1 MSREDTRRTRPILAI
16 PVLALL
22 VVLAAA
28 CGDDPAATSAT
39 PQATTMA
46 DEGSATTMADEG
58 SATTLADEGS
68 ATTMAADEAMGDV
81 LEVAAAEG
89 DLGTF
94 LAALDE
100 SGMMEDFHG
109 AGPFTLFIPTD
120 AAFDEYLDD
129 AGMTEDDLMAGQQM
143 LQTVLSNHV
152 VETMEDAD
160 MVMGMA
166 GESFTTAAG
175 LPLEV
180 TVEDDTVM
188 VGDATVLRYDL
199 QASNGVVHVIDAVL
213 IPPET

>member
-1 MSREDTRRTRPILAI
+1 MSSDDTRRSRPILAM
-16 PVLALL
+16 PVMALL
-22 VVLAAA
+22 VVLAGA
-28 CGDDPAATSAT
+28 CGDDPATTSAT
-39 PQATTMA
+39 PQATTM
-46 DEGSATTMADEG
+46 
-58 SATTLADEGS
+58 ADEGS